1 MIAKRSTPPDTR
13 RSFSNGW
20 AELEYLCQKV
30 RYWLYDRKQRTRA
43 LRYRDRLTQVLAGL
57 PKSELAILREEGLA
71 LLHELEGQI
80 DAAIRHRRREV
91 ELMER
96 LQREAQSPKYSKETR
111 TYMLRDRGAADLQD
125 RRMILERLNATNVRH
140 ADELLRS

>member
-1 MIAKRSTPPDTR
+1 
-13 RSFSNGW
+13 
-20 AELEYLCQKV
+20 
-30 RYWLYDRKQRTRA
+30 
-43 LRYRDRLTQVLAGL
+43 LAGL